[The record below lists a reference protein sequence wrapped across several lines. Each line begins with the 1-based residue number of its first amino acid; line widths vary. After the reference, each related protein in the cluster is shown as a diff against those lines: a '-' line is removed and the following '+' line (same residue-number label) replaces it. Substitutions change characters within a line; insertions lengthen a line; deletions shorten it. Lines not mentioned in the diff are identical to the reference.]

1 MSLLTRR
8 ALAAL
13 IIMLCSALIANRLKP
28 TENLADAR
36 VVKVQLESTVPTAF
50 GSWRLEAGASASV
63 VNPQQQEM
71 IDKLYSQTLSRIY
84 VDELGH
90 RVMLSVAYGRD
101 QRDGLVVHHPEVCYP
116 AQGFDVLSN
125 RWDVL
130 RTHRGDIPL
139 RRLETMAGTVRREP
153 VTYWTTVGD
162 RVTKGSISKKIH
174 EMHYSLRGQIP
185 DGLLFRVSS
194 IGVDTAAE
202 FVVHDKFVTDL
213 LEHVSP
219 PVRLYLAG
227 LP

>member
-1 MSLLTRR
+1 MSLLARR
-8 ALAAL
+8 AVAAL
-13 IIMLCSALIANRLKP
+13 LIMLCSAVLADWLKP
-28 TENLADAR
+28 TLRLADAR
-36 VVKVQLESTVPTAF
+36 LVKVELGSAVPTAF
-50 GSWRLEAGASASV
+50 GSWQLEASASASV

-71 IDKLYSQTLSRIY
+71 IERLYSQTLSRTY
-84 VDELGH
+84 VDEQGR
-90 RVMLSVAYGRD
+90 RVMLAVAYGQD

-125 RWDVL
+125 KLDVL
-130 RTHRGDIPL
+130 RTRRGDIPL
-139 RRLETMAGTVRREP
+139 RRLETMAGTARREP

-162 RVTKGSISKKIH
+162 RVTQGGISKKVH
-174 EMHYSLRGQIP
+174 EMHYSLGGQIP

-194 IGVDTAAE
+194 IGGDTAAE
-202 FVVHDKFVTDL
+202 FALQDKFVTDL